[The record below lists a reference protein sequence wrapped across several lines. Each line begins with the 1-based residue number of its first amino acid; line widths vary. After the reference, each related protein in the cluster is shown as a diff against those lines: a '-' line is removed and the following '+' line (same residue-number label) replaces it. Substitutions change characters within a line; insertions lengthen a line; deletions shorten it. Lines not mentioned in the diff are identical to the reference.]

1 MRRRRR
7 PQKERSRKHT
17 MTRCFAV
24 ACCALVSHLALAHDA
39 CPSRGDLSPL
49 YCDEDRDLIAD
60 APKDK
65 AKWRNPASL
74 MLSYSPQEDTAAY
87 EKLWAPYVT
96 HMSQC
101 LGRSTRFL
109 QVFSSAAAIEA
120 LRSGRIQFS
129 LLATGDTPF
138 AVNVGGAVPFAGIGD
153 ANTLLGYHVVVLVK
167 HESNFKKLAELKG
180 KRVAHTT
187 PSSNSGNMAPRALFP
202 AEGLTPDKDYKVI
215 YSGKHDNSIMG
226 VLNGDY
232 DAAAVADDVLDRMLS
247 RGLVKTGSFRVIYKS
262 KSFPAGSM
270 VHAHDLDE
278 TLSARLKSCTFS
290 YAFSADLRTAFQ
302 GSDRFVPMN
311 YQRDFESVR
320 NVAQNSGAASLRPGF
335 DGGNGKKRESGK

>member
-1 MRRRRR
+1 MLRRAAVVCFVLA
-7 PQKERSRKHT
+7 SHT
-17 MTRCFAV
+17 AWAEDT
-24 ACCALVSHLALAHDA
+24 
-39 CPSRGDLSPL
+39 CPYRGDLSPL
-49 YCDEDRDLIAD
+49 YCDKDRDLTAD

-65 AKWRNPASL
+65 TKWRNPASL
-74 MLSYSPQEDTAAY
+74 MLSYSPQEDTAFY
-87 EKLWAPYVT
+87 EKLWAPYVA

-101 LGRSTRFL
+101 LGRPARFL
-109 QVFSSAAAIEA
+109 QVFSSAAVIEA

-138 AVNVGGAVPFAGIGD
+138 AVNVGGGVPYAGIGD
-153 ANTLLGYHVVVLVK
+153 AKSLLNYHVGVLVK
-167 HESNFKKLAELKG
+167 QASHFKTLADLKG

-215 YSGKHDNSIMG
+215 YSGKHDNSVLG

-247 RGLVKTGSFRVIYKS
+247 RGFIKPDALRVIYQS
-262 KSFPAGSM
+262 KPFPAGSM
-270 VHAHDLDE
+270 VHAHDLDAA
-278 TLSARLKSCTFS
+278 LVAKLKSCTFS
-290 YAFSADLRTAFQ
+290 YVFSPELKAAFQ
-302 GSDRFVPMN
+302 GSDRFLPLN

-320 NVAQNSGAASLRPGF
+320 NVVQNSGAASLRPGF
-335 DGGNGKKRESGK
+335 GGGNGTKREPGK